1 MWSLVPKVTQA
12 RQGRD
17 DLQHSLYGVAWS
29 TPTGPVADS
38 ILRERERERKERER
52 ERERESERERE
63 ALIGVGDFQ
72 IALLASGIVL

>member
-38 ILRERERERKERER
+38 ILRERERERKRERER
-52 ERERESERERE
+52 ERERVRERER
-63 ALIGVGDFQ
+63 L
-72 IALLASGIVL
+72 